1 MSRAARIPRHLEI
14 SDALRRQIEE
24 RELFPGDLLPSEGE
38 LCRSFAVSRSVV
50 RQALDT
56 LVREGVVRKAQGRG
70 TTVSVRSEMHR
81 DPLWSAG
88 LSTQMARFG
97 SRVSTRVLSYEIE
110 NVPTVVRGLSGPQA
124 LRIERLRFVD
134 DEPTAFIRTWLPCD
148 LSELIPAASLEDAS
162 LHEQLYA
169 RAGLIVSA
177 RNRQV
182 RATAARSP
190 IDGLLGIA
198 SGSPLLLL
206 EGQSQDQ
213 YGRIIEE
220 RDLVG
225 HVQRLAPAFQSR
237 LRAFADHPLVGDVRG
252 VGLVGGIELVADKAQ
267 KQPFSQPGILGSYIF
282 KQAHKHGLIIR
293 SIYDT
298 VAFCPPLITT
308 EDDVDAIFSA
318 FERTLSDAT
327 DWARSQN
334 LL

>member
-56 LVREGVVRKAQGRG
+56 LVREGIVRKAQGRG

-148 LSELIPAASLEDAS
+148 LSKLIPAASLEDAS

-213 YGRIIEE
+213 YGRIIEVFSTWH
-220 RDLVG
+220 RSDKIAFDLSANNPPQIAAETPVVDEG
-225 HVQRLAPAFQSR
+225 GDNIGRSLNRVQAAAELALAEVAR
-237 LRAFADHPLVGDVRG
+237 LRGVLGKGD
-252 VGLVGGIELVADKAQ
+252 IQ
-267 KQPFSQPGILGSYIF
+267 
-282 KQAHKHGLIIR
+282 
-293 SIYDT
+293 
-298 VAFCPPLITT
+298 
-308 EDDVDAIFSA
+308 
-318 FERTLSDAT
+318 
-327 DWARSQN
+327 
-334 LL
+334 

>member
-213 YGRIIEE
+213 YGRIIEGFSTWH
-220 RDLVG
+220 RSDKIAFDLSANNPPQIAAETPVVDEG
-225 HVQRLAPAFQSR
+225 GDNIGRSLNRVQAAAELALAEVAR
-237 LRAFADHPLVGDVRG
+237 LRGVLGKGD
-252 VGLVGGIELVADKAQ
+252 IQ
-267 KQPFSQPGILGSYIF
+267 
-282 KQAHKHGLIIR
+282 
-293 SIYDT
+293 
-298 VAFCPPLITT
+298 
-308 EDDVDAIFSA
+308 
-318 FERTLSDAT
+318 
-327 DWARSQN
+327 
-334 LL
+334 

>member
-134 DEPTAFIRTWLPCD
+134 DEPTAFIRTWLPCE
-148 LSELIPAASLEDAS
+148 LSELIPASSLEDAS

-213 YGRIIEE
+213 YGRIIEVFSTWH
-220 RDLVG
+220 RSDKIAFDLSANNPPQIAAETPVANDG
-225 HVQRLAPAFQSR
+225 GDNIGRSLNRVQAAAELALAELAR
-237 LRAFADHPLVGDVRG
+237 LRGVLGKGD
-252 VGLVGGIELVADKAQ
+252 IQ
-267 KQPFSQPGILGSYIF
+267 
-282 KQAHKHGLIIR
+282 
-293 SIYDT
+293 
-298 VAFCPPLITT
+298 
-308 EDDVDAIFSA
+308 
-318 FERTLSDAT
+318 
-327 DWARSQN
+327 
-334 LL
+334 